1 VRTGKVQRS
10 YDLLALIPGV
20 RSGLARLA
28 LVLCVAQLAA
38 CAGTVA
44 PVGPPHQ
51 HETHAITDFNTTTL
65 GKVFEAEAR
74 QHPGL
79 SGFDL
84 IFSGRTAFEARY
96 VFTHLAQR
104 SIDAQYF
111 IWADDAT
118 GRNMLL
124 ALLDAADRGVRVRLL
139 LDDFNLDGQDLTLA
153 AVRAHPNIEVRL
165 FNPFESRGSHAI
177 DLLVDFRRLNH
188 RMHDKAFIVD
198 NSVAVIGGRNM
209 SDPYFSADAQANFR
223 DLDLFA
229 AGPVVQA
236 VSQEFDEFWNSAWA
250 TSIHRL
256 VAERPTPEQVRE
268 MVARL
273 HEQIAATPYPFRTAI
288 DESFLEHFTERVRE
302 RLIWGKATL
311 LADRPDK
318 PMTSEPQLAEALR
331 AKVGGTVQK
340 ELLLESAYFMP
351 TDSSTAHLCALR
363 QRGVQIRVLTN
374 SLASTDEASVYAGF
388 MRHRADLLR
397 CGVELHE
404 LRPDAAFVRREWT
417 WLRGRSEAE
426 LHTKA
431 VVFDGMMV
439 MVGSFNLDPRSRNL
453 NTELAVLVE
462 SPALAAKVASFIG
475 AGMSPAN
482 SFRLELDQDDHV
494 IWVAEDQGRK
504 EVRFRSAPNASLWR
518 RVRADLLSLLPIE
531 GLL

>member
-1 VRTGKVQRS
+1 MISWCWRS
-10 YDLLALIPGV
+10 IPGV
-20 RSGLARLA
+20 RSGLGQLT
-28 LVLCVAQLAA
+28 LVLYMAQLAA

-44 PVGPPHQ
+44 PVGPPHR
-51 HETHAITDFNTTTL
+51 HETHAITDPKTTTL
-65 GKVFEAEAR
+65 GEIFEAEA
-74 QHPGL
+74 QKHPGL

-84 IFSGRTAFEARY
+84 ISSGRTAFEARY
-96 VFTHLAQR
+96 VFAHFAQR
-104 SIDAQYF
+104 TIDAQYF

-139 LDDFNLDGQDLTLA
+139 LDDFNLYGRDPALA

-165 FNPFESRGSHAI
+165 FNPFEFRGSHAI
-177 DLLVDFRRLNH
+177 ELLVDFRRLNH
-188 RMHDKAFIVD
+188 RMHDKAFVVD
-198 NSVAVIGGRNM
+198 NTVAVIGGRNM

-236 VSQEFDEFWNSAWA
+236 ASQEFDEFWNSAWA

-268 MVARL
+268 MVTRL
-273 HEQIAATPYPFRTAI
+273 HEQIDATPYPFRTAI
-288 DESFLEHFTERVRE
+288 NEPFLEHFAERVRE

-318 PMTSEPQLAEALR
+318 PMTSEPELAEALR
-331 AKVGGTVQK
+331 AKVGGTVEK
-340 ELLLESAYFMP
+340 ELLMESAYFMP
-351 TDSSTAHLCALR
+351 TDSGTAHLCALR
-363 QRGVQIRVLTN
+363 QRGAEIRVLTN

-388 MRHRADLLR
+388 MRHRAELLR
-397 CGVELHE
+397 CGVELYE
-404 LRPDAAFVRREWT
+404 LRPDAAFIRREWT

-453 NTELAVLVE
+453 NTELAILVE
-462 SPALAAKVASFIG
+462 SPALAAKVASFIS

-482 SFRLELDQDDHV
+482 SFRLELDKNDHV
-494 IWVAEDQGRK
+494 IWVAEDQGK
-504 EVRFRSAPNASLWR
+504 EVRFCSAPNASLWR
-518 RVRADLLSLLPIE
+518 RVRADFLSLLPIE